1 MYKDIEIYSRNKT
14 NSENF
19 LKNKLIEFDINYSYD
34 GRVETLTIQ
43 VDKDVFLSGVF
54 NCYLA
59 PPNNSLIHYE
69 ILNVLLKNDKKI
81 LKALRNYL
89 NKLAWVNSDL
99 PLI

>member
-1 MYKDIEIYSRNKT
+1 MYRDIEIYSRNKT
-14 NSENF
+14 NSESF

-34 GRVETLTIQ
+34 GKVETLTIQ

-59 PPNNSLIHYE
+59 SPNNSLIHYK
-69 ILNVLLKNDKKI
+69 ILEELLKNDKEI

-89 NKLAWVNSDL
+89 NKLAWVNSDQ